1 MMKFMFVMLLLVY
14 LSNGETKYETGK
26 DSYID
31 AYIETHN
38 LNKSKIKRKVNL
50 EKEGQSYGSPEMTY
64 DYSPAPY
71 PPSRPVY
78 GSPITYTP
86 EPMFGIPYAL
96 TGLIDKIKSKLEV
109 LTLLK
114 ILLKLV
120 LFKKFVSFVGIIC
133 LLLFIPWLK
142 DSKYGQGGEEEH
154 GDDDVAMRTIKD
166 GPLDDYYLNNITI
179 YILEAIRKYAQI
191 NDEREITKGISVRFC
206 IAEELM
212 NYCND
217 MASEITK
224 SGAKIVCISARD
236 RQDCAEKIQ
245 QHEADVGVVDPED
258 MYIGAKLKNQDF
270 AIFEEIVTLEEPEAE
285 FRYEGVAVIH
295 KDLKLD
301 DSIKSIKGLKSCHTG
316 VGRNVGYKIPIT
328 KLKKMGIIGSLIEP
342 GLSPRENELK
352 AFSTLFSKSCI
363 VGNWSP
369 DPKIDKKLSKIVTK
383 YSNLCE
389 LCEEPEKCNYPDK
402 FSGYDGALRC
412 LAHNGGQIAWTKVI
426 YVRKFFGLPVG
437 TTPAQAS
444 NENPDEYAYLCPD
457 GSRVPVRDY
466 PCRWAARPWQG
477 YMANAAVKPIDE
489 LRTKIANLYSVGSK
503 THASWL
509 QKVLELNEKTMP
521 REQKIISPAD
531 YLDKANYTDVIE
543 REYGP
548 PYKTVRFCV
557 TSNDE
562 LQKCQAFSRAA
573 FAREVRPRFDCVLK
587 DNIEECLKIIRDN
600 GADIITVDGS
610 YADKARKHFNL
621 KPIVSEM
628 YGSMGNSYYAVAVVR
643 KNSLYKSFADLRGV
657 KSCHTGFGRTA
668 GYNAPLF
675 TLIKQNLIKPDQCP
689 YSNAMAEFFSGGS
702 CMPGVKNPENK
713 VPEITAEKLCSMCGG
728 NVDANDGT
736 SLDSKCN
743 ADSTESYYGYS
754 GAFRCLVEGKG
765 DVAFFIPTYYRWQKS
780 RYLAVNLK
788 SEDYEL
794 LCPNGGKVPVSD
806 FEQCNLAQ
814 VPAHMVVTSNTK
826 TEDDVDEIRNALLQ
840 ASTFFTKNSHIFKMF
855 GPFRGKNNL
864 LFKDFTSG
872 LVSVNQVSETQQ
884 LYSDLLSTINACD
897 ELFRKWDL
905 NLVNVQNFG
914 KHDVEKVEIIN
925 LLEFA
930 DYHLATEY
938 WLVWH
943 IFSISGLSL
952 RAIPTLNSFIIC
964 RIRVCA
970 TFIQPLTIQKY
981 KGQVMGQN
989 CGLRAAVS
997 RLAPSCGALFCAR
1010 SLNSSAH
1017 HKRSPSS
1024 SLLAAARLRRRFS
1037 SPDHRDAISTR
1048 EPHAACG
1055 VIRRS
1060 MCRSSPQLPHRRPS
1074 ARRFPAAWHS
1084 CGLVKPST
1092 LASRE
1097 SAFDDLNGCCTRP
1110 AAPQR
1115 WRQGYVKAEA
1125 VRNLP
1130 HAARRAAGRSS
1141 TTTAVSLRHQ
1151 TSRSRQP

>member
-1 MMKFMFVMLLLVY
+1 MIKFMFVMLLLVY

-166 GPLDDYYLNNITI
+166 GPL
-179 YILEAIRKYAQI
+179 
-191 NDEREITKGISVRFC
+191 EITKGISVRFC

-236 RQDCAEKIQ
+236 R
-245 QHEADVGVVDPED
+245 
-258 MYIGAKLKNQDF
+258 AKLKNQDF

-369 DPKIDKKLSKIVTK
+369 DPKIDKKLKQK

-457 GSRVPVRDY
+457 GSRVPVRTILVVGPHDLGKDT
-466 PCRWAARPWQG
+466 WQTLLLSQSTNC
-477 YMANAAVKPIDE
+477 APK
-489 LRTKIANLYSVGSK
+489 
-503 THASWL
+503 L
-509 QKVLELNEKTMP
+509 QIFT

-765 DVAFFIPTYYRWQKS
+765 DVAFVKHVTVLGNTDGKNPATW
-780 RYLAVNLK
+780 AVNLK

-897 ELFRKWDL
+897 E
-905 NLVNVQNFG
+905 V
-914 KHDVEKVEIIN
+914 
-925 LLEFA
+925 A
-930 DYHLATEY
+930 
-938 WLVWH
+938 
-943 IFSISGLSL
+943 
-952 RAIPTLNSFIIC
+952 
-964 RIRVCA
+964 
-970 TFIQPLTIQKY
+970 
-981 KGQVMGQN
+981 
-989 CGLRAAVS
+989 
-997 RLAPSCGALFCAR
+997 
-1010 SLNSSAH
+1010 
-1017 HKRSPSS
+1017 
-1024 SLLAAARLRRRFS
+1024 
-1037 SPDHRDAISTR
+1037 
-1048 EPHAACG
+1048 
-1055 VIRRS
+1055 
-1060 MCRSSPQLPHRRPS
+1060 
-1074 ARRFPAAWHS
+1074 
-1084 CGLVKPST
+1084 
-1092 LASRE
+1092 
-1097 SAFDDLNGCCTRP
+1097 
-1110 AAPQR
+1110 
-1115 WRQGYVKAEA
+1115 
-1125 VRNLP
+1125 
-1130 HAARRAAGRSS
+1130 
-1141 TTTAVSLRHQ
+1141 
-1151 TSRSRQP
+1151 